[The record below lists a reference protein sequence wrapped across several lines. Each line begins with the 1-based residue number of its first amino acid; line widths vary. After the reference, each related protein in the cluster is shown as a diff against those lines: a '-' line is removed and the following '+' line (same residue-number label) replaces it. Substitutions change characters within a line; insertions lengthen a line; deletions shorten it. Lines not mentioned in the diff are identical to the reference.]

1 MPKVSIITVCL
12 NDRRGLEKT
21 LTSSFAQKCSGGV
34 EMIVIDGGSIDGCAE
49 LLREHAERLAFWC
62 SEPDKG
68 IFNAMNKGVAHAS
81 GEFCIFMNAGDTF
94 ASNDVLEKIFD
105 GNAAIVETADMV
117 VGTAH
122 CQRNGETVR
131 VEVAPKRLTFAFF
144 AGFRGYLNHQ
154 STFTRREWLLKY
166 PYDES
171 LKIVGDWKFCLQALI
186 FDDARYAAID
196 VPVGIF
202 DLAGVDSRKPG
213 REEAEREKVFRE
225 LKIARILADYD
236 FIMNEVG
243 NASWRRRWLRK
254 LFRRTY
260 NKWANNLQK

>member
-1 MPKVSIITVCL
+1 LLKKKI
-12 NDRRGLEKT
+12 G
-21 LTSSFAQKCSGGV
+21 GGV
-34 EMIVIDGGSIDGCAE
+34 EVVVVDGGSTDGSAE
-49 LLREHAERLAFWC
+49 YLRMHADKLAFWC

-68 IFNAMNKGVAHAS
+68 IFNAMNKGVQHAT

-94 ASNDVLEKIFD
+94 ASDDVLEKIFD
-105 GNAAIVETADMV
+105 AENANLSDADV
-117 VGTAH
+117 IVGTAF

-131 VEVAPKRLTFAFF
+131 VETPPRRLTFAFF
-144 AGFRGYLNHQ
+144 RVFRAYLNHQ

-166 PYDES
+166 PYDET

-186 FDDARYAAID
+186 LDNAHYVAVN

-213 REEAEREKVFRE
+213 SEERERQKVYEE

-236 FIMNEVG
+236 FVLNKDG
-243 NASWRRRWLRK
+243 NTSWRRKFLWK
-254 LFRRTY
+254 FFKKTY
-260 NKWANNLQK
+260 NKWIHEA